1 MFSTFAVLLA
11 TAAAAQA
18 ASSSASAAAA
28 SSTANPYI
36 PAGISNA
43 CSTYLDGLNTDKDL
57 ATCTSSIRS
66 ATAGFAPGGNLT
78 NASKQQVTDTL
89 TTICASSFT
98 ASCPQNLITGKLA
111 AFQTACSAELV
122 TAPNTQV
129 KVIYDTFYTLLPF
142 LSALCTKDNSGAWCV
157 PQANSTASSALAPN
171 VATTLGRRGDTTAYL
186 PNADT
191 LGKNNV
197 LFLLLQGTLAKDQL
211 CTDCTAAVL
220 KAYMLFEAS
229 TNYAPGLAQSP
240 LLIGQPTLYSSVIS
254 PDMCGPDFLKSEVK
268 AAGSLGQGS
277 GSSGALPAVRAGG
290 VLALLAAGGGAFL
303 LLL

>member
-18 ASSSASAAAA
+18 PTPTSPPASATLARPTLRG
-28 SSTANPYI
+28 SI
-36 PAGISNA
+36 PIRISP
-43 CSTYLDGLNTDKDL
+43 
-57 ATCTSSIRS
+57 TCTSSIRS

-111 AFQTACSAELV
+111 SFQTACSAELV
-122 TAPNTQV
+122 TAPNKQV

-290 VLALLAAGGGAFL
+290 VLALLAAGAGAFL

>member
-36 PAGISNA
+36 PTGISDA
-43 CSTYLDGLNTDKDL
+43 CSTYLEGLNTDKDL

-111 AFQTACSAELV
+111 SFQTACSAEL
-122 TAPNTQV
+122 V

-171 VATTLGRRGDTTAYL
+171 VATTLGRRGDTTA
-186 PNADT
+186 ARSRR
-191 LGKNNV
+191 
-197 LFLLLQGTLAKDQL
+197 DQL

-290 VLALLAAGGGAFL
+290 VLAVLAAGAGAFL